1 MLVFLILK
9 NCPQGYEALIV
20 VLLILFYSAVC
31 FALQHSLLVA
41 FALVVKLFALAHAKL
56 HFYLAFGKIERK
68 GDEGVAVF
76 IAKHHQLQNFS
87 FVHQKL
93 ALAQRIAV
101 EDIALFIGT
110 DMYAFRKELAVF
122 NVAIA
127 VF

>member
-1 MLVFLILK
+1 MVNITLCIAF
-9 NCPQGYEALIV
+9 C
-20 VLLILFYSAVC
+20 
-31 FALQHSLLVA
+31 HS
-41 FALVVKLFALAHAKL
+41 FTLVVKLFTLAHAKL
-56 HFYLAFGKIERK
+56 HFHLAFRKVKRK

-76 IAKHHQLQNFS
+76 IAKHHQLENLS

-101 EDIALFIGT
+101 EDIALFIGA

-122 NVAIA
+122 NVAVA